1 MFEQLEMAPADPI
14 LGLTEA
20 FKADENSEK
29 INLGVGVYKD
39 EAGVTPVM
47 SCVKKAEAVLLEVET
62 SKGYL
67 PMSGSASY
75 TSAVQ
80 ELLFGSGSEI
90 ITTKRAATAQTPGG
104 TGALRMAG
112 ELIKQI
118 KPKAT
123 LWVSDPTWANHN
135 GIFGSAGAG
144 FEIKTYPY
152 YDSESKSLDFEGML
166 AGIKE
171 IPAGDVILLHG
182 CCHNPTGLDPTE
194 EQWHKL
200 GTVVMQR
207 EIFSLFDFAY
217 QGLAVGIEEDAV
229 GLRYFAQ
236 NAPEMLIA
244 NSYSK
249 NFGLYNERVGGV
261 TVVCGS
267 EQAAQTVFSH
277 LKLTIRRCYSN
288 PPSHGGAIVAT
299 IMGDSALRQEWE
311 GEVAQIRQRI
321 QEMRTLLVK
330 TLKAKGVKRDFS
342 FITRQNGMFSFSG
355 LTKEQVSKLR
365 DEFSIYI
372 VGSGRINVAG
382 MTHNNMDRLC
392 EAIASVL

>member
-20 FKADENSEK
+20 FKADENPEK

-39 EAGVTPVM
+39 EAGATPVM
-47 SCVKKAEAVLLEVET
+47 ASVKKAEAIILEQEKT
-62 SKGYL
+62 KNYL
-67 PMSGSASY
+67 PMPGSSEYAA
-75 TSAVQ
+75 AVQ
-80 ELLFGSGSEI
+80 ELLFGAGNEI
-90 ITTKRAATAQTPGG
+90 ITTRRAATAQTPGG

-118 KPKAT
+118 KPKAK
-123 LWVSDPTWANHN
+123 LWVSSPTWANHN
-135 GIFGSAGAG
+135 GIFGSAG

-152 YDSESKSLDFEGML
+152 YDAESKSLDFDGML

-182 CCHNPTGLDPTE
+182 CCHNPTGLDPNQ
-194 EQWHKL
+194 EQWGQL
-200 GTVVMQR
+200 ATVITQR
-207 EIFSLFDFAY
+207 EILPLFDFAY
-217 QGLAVGIEEDAV
+217 QGLAEGIDEDAA
-229 GLRYFAQ
+229 GLRLFAR

-249 NFGLYNERVGGV
+249 NFGLYNERVGGL
-261 TVVCGS
+261 TIVCGS
-267 EQAAQTVFSH
+267 QQAAQTVFSH

-299 IMGDSALRQEWE
+299 IMADKALRAEWE
-311 GEVAQIRQRI
+311 AEVAEIRRRI
-321 QEMRTLLVK
+321 KEMRTLFVK
-330 TLKAKGVKRDFS
+330 KLKAKGVKRDFS

-355 LTKEQVSKLR
+355 LTKEQVEKLKQ
-365 DEFSIYI
+365 DYSIYI

-382 MTHNNMDRLC
+382 MTHNNMDQLC
-392 EAIASVL
+392 GAIASVL